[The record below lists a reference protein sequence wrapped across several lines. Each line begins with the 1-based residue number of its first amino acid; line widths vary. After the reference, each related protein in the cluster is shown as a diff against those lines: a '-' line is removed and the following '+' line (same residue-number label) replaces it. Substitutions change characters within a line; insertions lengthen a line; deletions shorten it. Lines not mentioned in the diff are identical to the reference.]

1 MSPLHALEAETSKD
15 RWVPVGR
22 TVAILVAAFVLWATF
37 AHLDEVAVAAGEVVP
52 QGQVKTIQHLEG
64 GIIDEIFVREG
75 DTVREGTP
83 LVQLDLAGS
92 TNNKE
97 ELQVRL
103 DNLILTRTRLEAE
116 ATGSKPTF
124 PKDITARQP
133 QMTAAQLAAFN
144 ARAQELASSHAVL
157 QGQVTQRDRDMRE
170 VQVRLDAAEE
180 SLSLAQERLGMSS
193 NLLKDKLQAPMD
205 HLEIERDVA
214 GLKGDVA
221 SLQEALPRARAAL
234 AEARERTSE
243 LKFKYRRE
251 AREMSGDTEADI
263 ARINE
268 MMVRA
273 IDQQTRTTIRSP
285 TNGVVKNMRY
295 NTLGGVVRPG
305 EPIMDIVPTEDTLV
319 IEARLN
325 PIDRGFV
332 RAGQRAVVKIDT
344 YDFARYGGLD
354 GEVQSVAPDS
364 TVPERSAPYFKVVIQ
379 TDRPWLGDEA
389 DNRLITPGMGAT
401 VDIHTGTRTV
411 LEYLLR
417 PVLKMKSEAFRER

>member
-1 MSPLHALEAETSKD
+1 MSPLHALEADLAQD

-22 TVAILVAAFVLWATF
+22 AVVALVAVTVVWAAL

-64 GIIDEIFVREG
+64 GIIDEIFIREG

-83 LVQLDLAGS
+83 LVQLDMAGS
-92 TNNKE
+92 ANNKE

-103 DNLILTRTRLEAE
+103 DNLILIRTRLEAE
-116 ATGSKPTF
+116 ASGSEPAF
-124 PKDITARQP
+124 PQDIATRQP
-133 QMTAAQLAAFN
+133 QMTSAQSAAFN
-144 ARAQELASSHAVL
+144 ARKQELASSLAVL
-157 QGQVTQRDRDMRE
+157 KGQTAQRNRDVRE
-170 VQVRLDAAEE
+170 VQARMNAAKE
-180 SLSLAQERLGMSS
+180 SLSLAGQRLQMSS

-214 GLKGDVA
+214 TLKGDVA
-221 SLQEALPRARAAL
+221 SLQEALPRARSAL
-234 AEARERTSE
+234 DEARERVTEME
-243 LKFKYRRE
+243 LRYRRE
-251 AREMSGDTEADI
+251 ARELLGETEVDI
-263 ARINE
+263 ARIGE
-268 MMVRA
+268 IMIRA
-273 IDQQTRTTIRSP
+273 TDQETRTTIRSP

-332 RAGQRAVVKIDT
+332 SAGQRAVVKIDT

-364 TVPERSAPYFKVVIQ
+364 TVPDGSAPYFKVIVQ

>member
-1 MSPLHALEAETSKD
+1 MTPLHTLEIELAQDK
-15 RWVPVGR
+15 WVPVGR
-22 TVAILVAAFVLWATF
+22 TVAALVAISVIWAAL

-64 GIIDEIFVREG
+64 GIIDEIFIREG

-83 LVQLDLAGS
+83 LVQLDMAGS
-92 TNNKE
+92 ANNKD

-103 DNLILTRTRLEAE
+103 DNLILTRARLEAE
-116 ATGSKPTF
+116 ASGSEPTF
-124 PKDITARQP
+124 PQDIATRQP
-133 QMTAAQLAAFN
+133 QMTSAQAATFN
-144 ARAQELASSHAVL
+144 ARKQELASSLAVL
-157 QGQVTQRDRDMRE
+157 KGQVSQRDRDVRE
-170 VQVRLDAAEE
+170 VHVRLNAAKE
-180 SLSLAQERLGMSS
+180 SLSLAEQRLQMSS
-193 NLLKDKLQAPMD
+193 NLLKDKLLAPMD

-214 GLKGDVA
+214 TLKGDVA
-221 SLQEALPRARAAL
+221 SLQEALLRARSAL
-234 AEARERTSE
+234 GEARERVAE
-243 LKFKYRRE
+243 LELKYRRE
-251 AREMSGDTEADI
+251 ARELLGETEVDI
-263 ARINE
+263 ARIE
-268 MMVRA
+268 KVMIRA
-273 IDQQTRTTIRSP
+273 TDQETRTTIRSP

-305 EPIMDIVPTEDTLV
+305 EPILDIVPTEDTLV

-332 RAGQRAVVKIDT
+332 SAGQRAVVKIDT

-364 TVPERSAPYFKVVIQ
+364 TVPDGGAPYFKVIVQ
-379 TDRPWLGDEA
+379 TDQPWLGDEA